1 MKIPEN
7 FVIRNKSAAV
17 EQFVERVIDM
27 NIEPFSEALMDQ
39 VNINCFKSA
48 LFASV
53 FKFAYIL
60 KVW

>member
-1 MKIPEN
+1 MKILEN
-7 FVIRNKSAAV
+7 FVIRNKSVAV

-27 NIEPFSEALMDQ
+27 KIEPFSEALMDK

-53 FKFAYIL
+53 F
-60 KVW
+60 